1 MDEKILGSSRP
12 APACPY
18 ALTPAAPPIPASGK
32 HLILGCSVRRPAR
45 RPRDR
50 RAAPPRLAE
59 VIIIHVYSAALGVSV
74 FACRQLA
81 AAAAVS
87 VVPARAGR
95 AGGGWVS
102 GPPAGVQSTSQPA
115 SPARPTIVTV
125 VVSYCVG
132 GQVSE
137 AMAGEDQFQFNAP
150 TFVDFTKDDYDEVDE
165 SYFDLP
171 QKTPRRKTQGLKDL
185 KPPAEEREQPPTEQ
199 GGEQEVPSEHKEPEQ
214 IPTKQ
219 AEQEEMPSEHKEPEH
234 QRRQNKWTQK
244 KPRNQNHPQNKQKN
258 KNLPQKKLKQNR
270 WLQNRKNKHNHLQN
284 RQTNQ
289 TKWQQRRWTNR
300 KPPAEP
306 PKSVSKDKR
315 RKSLKLDG
323 AGVRQSPRLLA
334 ISKALRRSN
343 ASRQS
348 SGDCRGTTST
358 QASQVKKVQPQKRV
372 VPKVSGM
379 SISEGDKE
387 ELELVATFRQK
398 ITNNKKRKD
407 GAAPNQPFKLTK
419 PQEFHFATDKR
430 LRKQEV
436 EDPAPPPP
444 PPAARST
451 RSGRTKP
458 QEFTFATD
466 ARIKT
471 KESVKEETEAP
482 VEFARSLRSSTLSL
496 NKDSAGRRSPTIPK
510 PFHLSESRKEQGEAA
525 KRFLS
530 MAELS
535 CKNYIRTPE
544 VYRKSKRTVSTDD
557 LEDRKKPRGPTMAVT
572 PNLATS
578 KRRRSHSL
586 MTQEE
591 REQQEFEEAQKHAF
605 KARPVN
611 KRALKTP
618 PNGYRVSSKPQSQP
632 SESLMEEMIK
642 MDSPPKMLV
651 SMLPYAGLPLQGKK
665 MNTKERMKK
674 KEEKIKRVLED
685 EKSLAEFHA
694 RPMPLFEGVG
704 VPARKPPTPTQV
716 KPFAL
721 NVERRGS
728 IKQEKF
734 KQQLEN
740 EAKRDAA
747 QRKFLAQDDSVV
759 HKNPFVPQKSNRPLT
774 EISNVTL
781 STEVRAVERSEFDQ
795 QRKELEEEMLA
806 AKKMAEEHQAAEEL
820 AEMTRLRQ
828 AAVHKAQPIPKTK
841 PMLLQ
846 PHLTD
851 AHSAQVARFC
861 HRLPP
866 QPGLRGG
873 AGRGNA
879 GQADGPGLVGAGG
892 QGGRTGQP
900 ASQPASQPA
909 AVISFAKFG

>member
-1 MDEKILGSSRP
+1 
-12 APACPY
+12 
-18 ALTPAAPPIPASGK
+18 
-32 HLILGCSVRRPAR
+32 
-45 RPRDR
+45 
-50 RAAPPRLAE
+50 
-59 VIIIHVYSAALGVSV
+59 
-74 FACRQLA
+74 
-81 AAAAVS
+81 
-87 VVPARAGR
+87 
-95 AGGGWVS
+95 
-102 GPPAGVQSTSQPA
+102 
-115 SPARPTIVTV
+115 
-125 VVSYCVG
+125 
-132 GQVSE
+132 
-137 AMAGEDQFQFNAP
+137 MAGEDQFQFNAP

-185 KPPAEEREQPPTEQ
+185 KPPAEEREQPPTEK
-199 GGEQEVPSEHKEPEQ
+199 GGQEVPSEHKEPEQ

-219 AEQEEMPSEHKEPEH
+219 AEQEEMPSEHKEPE
-234 QRRQNKWTQK
+234 QLPTEQAEQK
-244 KPRNQNHPQNKQKN
+244 KN
-258 KNLPQKKLKQNR
+258 
-270 WLQNRKNKHNHLQN
+270 
-284 RQTNQ
+284 TEAEEM
-289 TKWQQRRWTNR
+289 TKEETEQEKMPTEQPEKTEQMDTEETEEPKPSTEQAEEQEPSAEEAEAEQMATEQEEQAQPSTEQANEPDQMTTEEMDEQE
-300 KPPAEP
+300 PPAEP

-343 ASRQS
+343 ASRRS

-665 MNTKERMKK
+665 MNTKVRPFSFDQRDQERMKK

-740 EAKRDAA
+740 EAKKDAA

-820 AEMTRLRQ
+820 AEVTRLRQ

-841 PMLLQ
+841 PMVLHPTSQ
-846 PHLTD
+846 MPTVPKSPDFATD
-851 AHSAQVARFC
+851 S
-861 HRLPP
+861 RL
-866 QPGLRGG
+866 RSKSR
-873 AGRGNA
+873 ANSTFN
-879 GQADGPGLVGAGG
+879 V
-892 QGGRTGQP
+892 
-900 ASQPASQPA
+900 
-909 AVISFAKFG
+909 